1 VNVIK
6 RLTEGSLKSC
16 KKNKWIESAVLAI
29 YNCGINVF
37 DLKFQKNV
45 RSVRRKLA
53 FQQAFDMESIK
64 NLNNLFKVMKL
75 IFTETLVFYVQLC
88 AP

>member
-1 VNVIK
+1 
-6 RLTEGSLKSC
+6 
-16 KKNKWIESAVLAI
+16 
-29 YNCGINVF
+29 VF